1 MAPSDAACKQAATAK
16 SGVSMTAARLTL
28 MPLLLVALAGCSARQ
43 IQNNQGYIADEELT
57 SSVQPGVDTK
67 ESVEKALGRP
77 TLTSKWDANVW
88 YYVSRNTKQLAF
100 ARPVP
105 KDQRIMIVT
114 FAPDGTVA
122 NVERRGL
129 EKVANITPESDKTPT
144 LGREATLLEDLFGNI
159 GTVGAAPGGGGG
171 GPPQ

>member
-1 MAPSDAACKQAATAK
+1 
-16 SGVSMTAARLTL
+16 
-28 MPLLLVALAGCSARQ
+28 MPVVLLALAGCASRQ
-43 IQNNQGYIADEELT
+43 IQNNQGYIADEELAN
-57 SSVQPGVDTK
+57 SVQPGVDTK

-77 TLTSKWDANVW
+77 TLASKWDSNVW
-88 YYVSRNTKQLAF
+88 YYVSRNTRQLAF

-105 KDQRIMIVT
+105 STQRIMIVT
-114 FAPDGTVA
+114 FGADGSVA
-122 NVERRGL
+122 KVERRGL
-129 EKVANITPESDKTPT
+129 EMVADITPDSDKTPT